1 MIKVSIEITLTNN
14 DLKDH
19 DKVRGQVLIAFNN
32 ALREYRYEQAH
43 IPTHVGIEDIVN
55 IVLEDHPRVSYN
67 QLKSDIKDRE
77 VVEIKH
83 VIFYFCRMYT
93 NYSDKYIALQFGSMS
108 HSTVLN
114 GASRIQESID
124 TYKLFNR
131 RIQLID
137 IKINDFINLIS
148 KHPIYNECAQNNT

>member
-55 IVLEDHPRVSYN
+55 IVLEDH
-67 QLKSDIKDRE
+67 L
-77 VVEIKH
+77 
-83 VIFYFCRMYT
+83 
-93 NYSDKYIALQFGSMS
+93 
-108 HSTVLN
+108 
-114 GASRIQESID
+114 
-124 TYKLFNR
+124 
-131 RIQLID
+131 
-137 IKINDFINLIS
+137 
-148 KHPIYNECAQNNT
+148 